1 MILKVYL
8 KNLLIGLFYA
18 IEFLI
23 DNFILVDKPFAK
35 TLQSFETF
43 VLFRNNLCRKLFSSL
58 ESPTTFDE
66 SSKAASALFFILH
79 FNLLSC

>member
-1 MILKVYL
+1 MILKFYL
-8 KNLLIGLFYA
+8 KILLNGLFYA

-35 TLQSFETF
+35 ALQSFETF

-66 SSKAASALFFILH
+66 CSKATSAPFFIPH
-79 FNLLSC
+79 FSLLSC